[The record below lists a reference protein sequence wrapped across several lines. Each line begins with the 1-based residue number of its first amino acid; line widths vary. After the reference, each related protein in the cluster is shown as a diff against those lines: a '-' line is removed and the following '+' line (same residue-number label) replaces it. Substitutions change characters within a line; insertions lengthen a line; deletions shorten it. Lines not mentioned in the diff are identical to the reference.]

1 MSQFTRLMIRIAVV
15 STTPLWV
22 AAAHAGDDEIMASG
36 KAAVAAKLIHPD
48 TAQFSDVHLIKK
60 RGQTFVC
67 GHVAAVSRTG
77 TDDTARPFVFIVGE
91 KNARHS
97 TVIYGG
103 GSITNDRSGNW
114 DQPAAFVDL
123 CGH

>member
-1 MSQFTRLMIRIAVV
+1 MPQLSRLMIRIAVV
-15 STTPLWV
+15 STTSLWV

-60 RGQTFVC
+60 RGHTFVC
-67 GHVAAVSRTG
+67 GHVAAVSGTG
-77 TDDTARPFVFIVGE
+77 TDTARPFVFIVGE